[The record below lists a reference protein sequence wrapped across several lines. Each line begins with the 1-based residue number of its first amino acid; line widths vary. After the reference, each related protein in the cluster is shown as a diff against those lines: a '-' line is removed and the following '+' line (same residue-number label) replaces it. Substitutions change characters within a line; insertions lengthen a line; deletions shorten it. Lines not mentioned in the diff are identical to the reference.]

1 MTVATVNSV
10 LGPVDTAALG
20 FTLSHEHVAI
30 GAGGY
35 PHSFPEFLD
44 RDATAE
50 RAVRDLTQAREEGV
64 GTIVD
69 MAPHDQGRDALLQQ
83 EVSSRSG
90 VNIIACSGSWL
101 NIPEFFALADPD
113 RIADLYVREIEEGI
127 DGTEI
132 KAGILKAAS
141 DSGGVKPQEEVV
153 LRAVSRAS
161 KATGVPV
168 MTHTWAQERIGEQQV
183 RVFREE
189 GLDLD
194 RVCIGHSNDTTDL
207 GYLTGLLQEGV
218 WLGMDRHPAWA
229 AHVPSSEERSQTVK
243 SLIDAGWGHRIM
255 LGHDWDSSVGVYTQ
269 AARSARDAA
278 NPDHY
283 LFITRRVIPK
293 LKALGATDIDVDKLM
308 VDNPRRFFEEGG

>member
-1 MTVATVNSV
+1 MGTVNSV
-10 LGPVDTAALG
+10 LGPLDTAVLG
-20 FTLSHEHVAI
+20 FTLSHEHVSI

-35 PHSFPEFLD
+35 PHSFPKFSD

-69 MAPHDQGRDALLQQ
+69 MAPHDQGRDVLLQQ
-83 EVSSRSG
+83 EVSRRSG
-90 VNIIACSGSWL
+90 VNIITCSGAWL

-113 RIADLYVREIEEGI
+113 RLADLYVKELERGI
-127 DGTEI
+127 DGTEV

-141 DSGGVKPQEEVV
+141 DAGGVKPQEEVV

-161 KATGVPV
+161 KATGAPI
-168 MTHTWAQERIGEQQV
+168 MTHTWAGERIGEPQV
-183 RVFREE
+183 RVFRDE
-189 GLDLD
+189 GVDLD

-207 GYLTGLLQEGV
+207 GYLTGLLEDGV

-229 AHVPSSEERSQTVK
+229 EHVPSWEVRTQTVK

-255 LGHDWDSSVGVYTQ
+255 LGHDWDSSVGVFSQQ
-269 AARSARDAA
+269 ARAARDAA
-278 NPDHY
+278 NPDNY
-283 LFITRRVIPK
+283 LFITRRVLPH
-293 LKALGATDIDVDKLM
+293 LKALGATDTDVAKLM
-308 VDNPRRFFEEGG
+308 VDNPRRFFA